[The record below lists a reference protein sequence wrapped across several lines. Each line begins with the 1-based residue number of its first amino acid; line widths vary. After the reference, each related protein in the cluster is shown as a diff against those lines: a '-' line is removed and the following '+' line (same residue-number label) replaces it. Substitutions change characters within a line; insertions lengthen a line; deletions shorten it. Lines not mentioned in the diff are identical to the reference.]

1 MAAKLYLSK
10 VLEISEDQV
19 GYIEK
24 NSRANL
30 DSKTANAGSKNYV
43 KYSEEFDTKYKGFY
57 NGVKN
62 GYAEWC
68 DIFVDWLIVEA
79 SDVERALKALGQ
91 PTKSCGAGCTWSVK
105 YYKQINKLTYSNP
118 KPGYQI
124 FFKDSDGDPCHTGIV
139 YKVDKNYVYTIE
151 GNTSGA
157 SGVIAN
163 GGGVAK
169 KKYSLK
175 YSRIH
180 SYGIIEYDEEP
191 VVTKPV
197 TTTTKPATTKPAT
210 TSKFSKTVQD
220 WQKAAVKDGYKPP
233 KYFTK
238 GGTDGEWG
246 PECEAVA
253 SVAKCRRLIGVY
265 KNKNLTKF
273 IQKKLGFTG
282 SNVDGK
288 FGPATRNAVK
298 DFQKKKGLEVDGI
311 VGINTW
317 KALLGV

>member
-1 MAAKLYLSK
+1 MEKLYLSK
-10 VLEISEDQV
+10 VLEIAEDQV

-30 DSKTANAGSKNYV
+30 DSKTANAGNKNYV

-91 PTKSCGAGCTWSVK
+91 PLKSCGAGCTWSVK
-105 YYKQINKLTYSNP
+105 YYKQINKYTTSNP

-139 YKVDKNYVYTIE
+139 YKVDKSYVYTIE

-180 SYGIIEYDEEP
+180 GYGIIEYDAEP
-191 VVTKPV
+191 AATTTTKPV
-197 TTTTKPATTKPAT
+197 TTTTTKPTAKT
-210 TSKFSKTVQD
+210 KFKQTVQD
-220 WQKAAVKDGYKPP
+220 WQKAAVNDGYKPP
-233 KYFTK
+233 KYFAK
-238 GGTDGEWG
+238 YGTDGEWG

-253 SVAKCRRLIGVY
+253 KVATCKRIIGVY
-265 KNKNLTKF
+265 RNKNLTKY

-288 FGPATRNAVK
+288 FGPATKNAVK
-298 DFQKKKGLEVDGI
+298 DFQKKNGLEVDGI
-311 VGINTW
+311 VGPATW
-317 KALLGV
+317 PVLIGV